1 MLFYDAS
8 DIICFVSLI
17 NVSSMSTITQ
27 KSGTGTHRLHKQRK
41 GHGGIGHKLHEPV
54 VADKFWEELAVFLLD
69 KLCIV
74 PFESPVA

>member
-1 MLFYDAS
+1 
-8 DIICFVSLI
+8 
-17 NVSSMSTITQ
+17 MSTITQ